1 MFKKSVMAAAVA
13 AVVSAPA
20 MAAEW
25 KINEDT
31 KMAVN
36 VDLAAYYLEE
46 TTSSG
51 TSEGEFDGY
60 GLNQIEIK
68 GSHKINDDVTVFGEI
83 ELDFDPIDDNSTAQ
97 TDDTK
102 FGIKSKS
109 FGTITVGQFDSYYE
123 DKIAEAIIVKHGEN
137 AETTEMDSNSLDS
150 RRIQYMNS
158 VGDLTFAVDLSYA
171 GDSNNAALADNT
183 DTDIDLS
190 AAALYKMG
198 NLTLGAGFVNP
209 AKYDNDGAST
219 KGDGYGVVAHYKMD
233 KTKLNFLYGQSSTS
247 SNVDTDYMGAS
258 LVHKMGNAELSFGI
272 QEVDADNAVSRTE
285 MMAGIQYELYDDM
298 HIWLDVAK
306 LDKANDQGDV
316 IEAGLK
322 YSF

>member
-13 AVVSAPA
+13 AVVSTPA

-36 VDLAAYYLEE
+36 VDLAAYYLDEK
-46 TTSSG
+46 SSTG
-51 TSEGEFDGY
+51 SSTKDMDGY
-60 GLNQIEIK
+60 GLNQVEIK
-68 GSHKINDDVTVFGEI
+68 ASHKINDDVTVFGEI
-83 ELDFDPIDDNSTAQ
+83 ELDFDPIDDNGDVQ

-109 FGTITVGQFDSYYE
+109 FGTVTVGQFDSYFE
-123 DKIAEAIIVKHGEN
+123 DKIAEAIIVKHGEH
-137 AETTEMDSNSLDS
+137 AETTELSSNSLDS
-150 RRIQYMNS
+150 QRIQYKNKA
-158 VGDLTFAVDLSYA
+158 GNLTFAVDMSYTT
-171 GDSNNAALADNT
+171 SSAADKDN
-183 DTDIDLS
+183 DIDWS
-190 AAALYKMG
+190 GAALYKMG

-209 AKYDNDGAST
+209 AKYSNTGAAST
-219 KGDGYGVVAHYKMD
+219 KDNGYGLVAHYKMD
-233 KTKLNFLYGQSSTS
+233 NTKLNFLYGKSSTTA
-247 SNVDTDYMGAS
+247 NVDTDQMGAS

-272 QEVDADNAVSRTE
+272 QEVDADNAASRTE